1 MSFTK
6 VLFSVFFLFFS
17 ASNSFA
23 LQSDED
29 KISVII
35 DQAFARAGA
44 RVGVGSS
51 LTLRLPGVR
60 SAHSGVFL
68 GQMIKVDGKF
78 DQMVLLDSDQKRI
91 FFADRDQIEI
101 NRNSLQ
107 KVLRPYPQVDGTCT
121 GYALH
126 HLFAQIG
133 TTSVAGNPQLA
144 ATFSTEFGRTQFL
157 VRAINDYYLATQHRN
172 SILGIMKGYGREFG
186 LRCEKKIFQDSDSSI
201 RYVNEKT
208 AQGIPVLISFYT
220 GPNMVNAPFSLQI
233 FSGSGNRGSSQGL
246 LDSRLWIPRQIGE
259 RQSGGHSV
267 VAVAS
272 FEQNR
277 HTAFLMLDSDW
288 SEPRVWDASAYL
300 GGKADLKN
308 LEFYSCDSA
317 E

>member
-1 MSFTK
+1 
-6 VLFSVFFLFFS
+6 
-17 ASNSFA
+17 
-23 LQSDED
+23 
-29 KISVII
+29 
-35 DQAFARAGA
+35 
-44 RVGVGSS
+44 
-51 LTLRLPGVR
+51 
-60 SAHSGVFL
+60 
-68 GQMIKVDGKF
+68 
-78 DQMVLLDSDQKRI
+78 
-91 FFADRDQIEI
+91 
-101 NRNSLQ
+101 
-107 KVLRPYPQVDGTCT
+107 
-121 GYALH
+121 
-126 HLFAQIG
+126 
-133 TTSVAGNPQLA
+133 
-144 ATFSTEFGRTQFL
+144 
-157 VRAINDYYLATQHRN
+157 
-172 SILGIMKGYGREFG
+172 MKGYGREFG
-186 LRCEKKIFQDSDSSI
+186 LRCEKEIFQDTESAI

-233 FSGSGNRGSSQGL
+233 FSSSGNRGPLQGL

-272 FEQNR
+272 FAQGR